1 MVLPANERAVDL
13 FLGTRSQWSSGFG
26 VMGLDYR
33 GVQAVMEIY
42 HSDLSGDQRAELFEK
57 LQIMEF
63 EALNQKS

>member
-1 MVLPANERAVDL
+1 
-13 FLGTRSQWSSGFG
+13 
-26 VMGLDYR
+26 
-33 GVQAVMEIY
+33 MEIY